1 MPQAKRTIVIGRPQ
15 PEVFAFFADGEND
28 PKWRLAVKLMKREG
42 PIVVGARYTQRV
54 AGPGGRQVPADVLES
69 RA

>member
-1 MPQAKRTIVIGRPQ
+1 
-15 PEVFAFFADGEND
+15 
-28 PKWRLAVKLMKREG
+28 MKREG